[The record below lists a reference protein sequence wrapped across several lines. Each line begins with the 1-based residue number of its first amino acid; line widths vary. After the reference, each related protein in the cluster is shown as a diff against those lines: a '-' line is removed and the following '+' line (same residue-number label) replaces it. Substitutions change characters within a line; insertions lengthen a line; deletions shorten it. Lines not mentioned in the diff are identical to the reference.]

1 MSAELESDLRLEIA
15 HILFIDVVGYSKLL
29 INDQHEIIQR
39 LNRAVRESPQ
49 FREADVAGKL
59 VRLPTGDGMALIFFT
74 TPEAPVQCGVEI
86 SEALRDGRSIPVR
99 MGIHS
104 GPVNPITDVNDR
116 TNIAGAGI
124 NMAQRVMDC
133 ADAGHI
139 LLSKHVAEDLAH
151 YRKWQPLLHDL
162 GECRVKHDV
171 SLPLVNLYTDTIGNP
186 QLPRRLKDAIAARR
200 RKRRN
205 FLLLAVTGLLVVG
218 VAAFFLFRQLAG
230 KALEKSIAV
239 LPFEYLSEDKQNS
252 YFADGMQDDIL
263 ADLAKVADLKVIS
276 RRSVAQFRSSTKP
289 IKEIAQALGV
299 AYVLEGNVAKAAN
312 RIHVTAQLID
322 GRTEA
327 QTWADKYDR
336 EIADV
341 FAIQSEIA
349 QTIVSR
355 LKAAL
360 SPAEKASIE
369 QRPTQDM
376 EAYDLYLRAKEL
388 LHTTDVMTDAKG
400 EENYRIAVDL
410 LNKAV
415 ARDPKFA
422 LAYCM
427 SVDANVTLYRDSD
440 LSSYLAAAE
449 AAVQA
454 AVRLAPQAGETHL
467 AHALY
472 FYFGHFDYDHALEQ
486 LEVAAQSLPNSID
499 VALLSAR
506 IERRLGRW
514 TESARHFVRASE
526 LDPRD
531 FRIRSQVATTFG
543 MMRRY
548 DDAMRAVD
556 RAIADF
562 PEKADIFRQRK
573 AELAVNKGDLKLAR
587 ATLDQISAAES
598 KTVQTM
604 LQRYNIAM
612 LMHDYDEADRAI
624 AARANLS
631 HREFLAPD
639 SFFSAE
645 VAWARDDKEKA
656 RLLFLDAKRALE
668 ARLHDYPQHESAG
681 FWLSDLAE
689 ANAALG
695 QKEEALRAVE
705 QMLQSKTAA
714 DPLERPVF
722 FEVRALVYCW
732 LGEREQALQQLEELV
747 RLPNGTTY
755 GSLRFSP
762 LWDPLRADP
771 RFEKLVASVK
781 PKE

>member
-1 MSAELESDLRLEIA
+1 MSAELDSDLRLEIA

-29 INDQHEIIQR
+29 INDQHQIMHR

-49 FREADVAGKL
+49 FREADAADKL
-59 VRLPTGDGMALIFFT
+59 VRLPTGDGMALIFST
-74 TPEAPVQCGVEI
+74 TPEAPAQCAMEI
-86 SEALRDGRSIPVR
+86 SEALRDGPPIPLR

-162 GECRVKHDV
+162 GECQVKHDV
-171 SLPLVNLYTDTIGNP
+171 SLPLVNLYTDGIGNP
-186 QLPRRLKDAIAARR
+186 ELPRKLKEQVAARQ

-205 FLLLAVTGLLVVG
+205 FSVAIATSLALAGVVAFLLVH
-218 VAAFFLFRQLAG
+218 QLTA

-252 YFADGMQDDIL
+252 YFADGVQDDIL

-276 RRSVAQFRSSTKP
+276 RRSVAQYRGSTKP
-289 IKEIAQALGV
+289 IREIAQALGV
-299 AYVLEGNVAKAAN
+299 SYILEGSVAKVAD
-312 RIHVTAQLID
+312 RIHVTAELID

-327 QTWADKYDR
+327 QTWAEKYDR
-336 EIADV
+336 QLADV

-360 SPAEKASIE
+360 SPTEKASIE

-376 EAYDLYLRAKEL
+376 QAYDLYLRAKGL
-388 LHTTDVMTDAKG
+388 LYATDMITDPKA
-400 EENYRIAVDL
+400 EENLKTAVDL

-415 ARDPKFA
+415 ARDSRFA
-422 LAYCM
+422 LAYCLL
-427 SVDANVTLYRDSD
+427 VDTNLNLYLDS
-440 LSSYLAAAE
+440 LTASYLEAAE

-454 AVRLAPQAGETHL
+454 ASRLAPDAGETHL
-467 AHALY
+467 AHAVF
-472 FYFGHFDYDHALEQ
+472 FYRRHRDYDHALEQ
-486 LEVAAQSLPNSID
+486 LELAAQSLPNSVD
-499 VALLSAR
+499 VALLSAQ

-514 TESARHFVRASE
+514 TESVRHFIKASE

-531 FRIRSQVATTFG
+531 SRIRSEVVRTLG
-543 MMRRY
+543 MTRRY
-548 DDAMRAVD
+548 SDALRAAD

-562 PEKADIFRQRK
+562 PEKADIFREQK
-573 AELAVNKGDLKLAR
+573 AGIAVNQGDLKLAR
-587 ATLDQISAAES
+587 ATLDQMSAAES

-612 LMHDYDEADRAI
+612 LLHDYDEADRAV
-624 AARANLS
+624 AARAELA

-639 SFFSAE
+639 SFFAAQ
-645 VAWARDDKEKA
+645 VARARDDNEKA
-656 RLLFLDAKRALE
+656 RLLFFDAKQGLE
-668 ARLHDYPQHESAG
+668 ARLRDYPQNAASG
-681 FWLSDLAE
+681 FWLTDLAE
-689 ANAALG
+689 AEAALG
-695 QKEEALRAVE
+695 HKAEALHAVE
-705 QMLQSKTAA
+705 ESLKSEIGN
-714 DPLERPVF
+714 DPLERPSF
-722 FEVRALVYCW
+722 LETRALVYCW
-732 LGEREQALQQLEELV
+732 LGQREEALQQLEELAKIS
-747 RLPNGTTY
+747 NGVTY
-755 GSLRFSP
+755 GDLRFGPQWDSLRG
-762 LWDPLRADP
+762 DP
-771 RFEKLVASVK
+771 RFEKIVASLK
-781 PKE
+781 PK

>member
-1 MSAELESDLRLEIA
+1 MSAELDSDLRLEIA

-29 INDQHEIIQR
+29 INDQHQIMHR

-49 FREADVAGKL
+49 FREADAADKL
-59 VRLPTGDGMALIFFT
+59 VRLPTGDGMALIFST
-74 TPEAPVQCGVEI
+74 TPEAPAQCAMEI
-86 SEALRDGRSIPVR
+86 SEALRAGPPIPLR

-162 GECRVKHDV
+162 GECQVKHDV
-171 SLPLVNLYTDTIGNP
+171 SLPLVNLYTDGIGNP
-186 QLPRRLKDAIAARR
+186 ELPRKLKEQVAARQ

-205 FLLLAVTGLLVVG
+205 FSVAIATSLALAGVVAFLLVH
-218 VAAFFLFRQLAG
+218 QLTA

-252 YFADGMQDDIL
+252 YFADGVQDDIL

-276 RRSVAQFRSSTKP
+276 RRSVAQYRGSTKP
-289 IKEIAQALGV
+289 IREIAQALGV
-299 AYVLEGNVAKAAN
+299 SYILEGSVAKVAD
-312 RIHVTAQLID
+312 RIHVTAELID

-327 QTWADKYDR
+327 QTWAEKYDR
-336 EIADV
+336 QLADV

-360 SPAEKASIE
+360 SPTEKASIE
-369 QRPTQDM
+369 QGPTQDM
-376 EAYDLYLRAKEL
+376 QAYDLYLRAKGL
-388 LHTTDVMTDAKG
+388 LYATDMITDPKA
-400 EENYRIAVDL
+400 EENLKTAVDL

-415 ARDPKFA
+415 ARDSRFA
-422 LAYCM
+422 LAYCLL
-427 SVDANVTLYRDSD
+427 VDTNLNLYLDS
-440 LSSYLAAAE
+440 LTASYLEAAE

-454 AVRLAPQAGETHL
+454 ASRLAPDAGETHL
-467 AHALY
+467 AHAVF
-472 FYFGHFDYDHALEQ
+472 FYRRHRDYDHALEQ
-486 LEVAAQSLPNSID
+486 LELAAQSLPNSVD
-499 VALLSAR
+499 VALLSAQ

-514 TESARHFVRASE
+514 TESVRHFIKASE

-531 FRIRSQVATTFG
+531 SRIRSEVVRTLG
-543 MMRRY
+543 MTRRY
-548 DDAMRAVD
+548 SDALRAAD

-562 PEKADIFRQRK
+562 PEKADIFREQK
-573 AELAVNKGDLKLAR
+573 AGIAVNQGDLKLAR
-587 ATLDQISAAES
+587 ATLDQMSAAES

-612 LMHDYDEADRAI
+612 LLHDYDEADRAV
-624 AARANLS
+624 AARTELA

-639 SFFSAE
+639 SFFAAQ
-645 VAWARDDKEKA
+645 VARARDDNEKA
-656 RLLFLDAKRALE
+656 RLLFFDAKQGLE
-668 ARLHDYPQHESAG
+668 ARLRDYPQNAASG
-681 FWLSDLAE
+681 FWLTDLAE
-689 ANAALG
+689 AEAALG
-695 QKEEALRAVE
+695 HKAEALHAVE
-705 QMLQSKTAA
+705 ESLKSEIGN
-714 DPLERPVF
+714 DPLERPSF
-722 FEVRALVYCW
+722 LETRALVYCW
-732 LGEREQALQQLEELV
+732 LGQREEALQQLEELAKIS
-747 RLPNGTTY
+747 NGVTY
-755 GSLRFSP
+755 GDLRFGPQWDSLRG
-762 LWDPLRADP
+762 DP
-771 RFEKLVASVK
+771 RFEKIVASLK
-781 PKE
+781 PK